1 VGAESSDSMI
11 RPQRS
16 VQQGE
21 FWIARHEVARAPAS
35 RFYDKL
41 DETLE
46 KMDFAAQVHNLCARL
61 YSSGAKGRPP
71 IDPVVYF
78 KMLMVGFLEDL
89 PSERAIA
96 ARCADSLM
104 IRRFLSYDLGEETP
118 HHSSFTVIRQ
128 RLSKQVYQAVF
139 DIILEGLR
147 RHGLLRGKNLG
158 IDSSVMEA
166 NASLRALE
174 NRNSGE
180 AYWEYVKRLAGQ
192 ADVDTEDAVAVR
204 RFDQKRPGR
213 KTSNQEWVNPH
224 DPEAK
229 VGKAK
234 DGATDM
240 LYKPE
245 NVVDLDTGA
254 ILNAEVRTAEEADT
268 AGLAERVVAVAEL
281 VKAIREETKTAA
293 QKSVPAAVAT
303 LTGDKGYYCV
313 AELEAIQESAI
324 KTVISDPVAN
334 RHLEKLEPAPQAVV
348 RRARRAVKSKYGKAL
363 LRRRGMHIERSFAHI
378 LDSGGMRR
386 ATLRGQ
392 ENLDKRYKIAAA
404 TYNLSQLMRYLFGV
418 GTAKQAAAGIMQK
431 LIKLLF
437 DNLPAF
443 ISDVFDRN
451 IRLPFRLSG
460 LFLHFPKPTP
470 HSAKNHGFFNRL
482 LSRIHAVGGKIRV
495 FEIV

>member
-1 VGAESSDSMI
+1 VTGNMI
-11 RPQRS
+11 RPQRK
-16 VQQGE
+16 VHQGE
-21 FWIARHEVARAPAS
+21 FWVARNDLARAQAS

-46 KMDFAAQVHNLCARL
+46 EMEFAVKVRGFCAPL
-61 YSSGAKGRPP
+61 YSSGEKGRPP

-78 KMLMVGFLEDL
+78 KMLMVGFLENL

-96 ARCADSLM
+96 ARCGDSLM
-104 IRRFLSYDLGEETP
+104 IRRFLGYELDEDTP

-128 RLSKQVYQAVF
+128 RLSAEVYQSVF

-174 NRNSGE
+174 NRNTGE
-180 AYWEYVKRLAGQ
+180 AYWEYVRRLAAEAG
-192 ADVDTEDAVAVR
+192 VDAQDAAAVR
-204 RFDQKRPGR
+204 RFDKQRPGR

-224 DPEAK
+224 DRDAK
-229 VGKAK
+229 VSKAK

-245 NVVDLDTGA
+245 NIVDLDTGA
-254 ILNAEVRTAEEADT
+254 ILNAEVRKADEADT
-268 AGLAERVVAVAEL
+268 QGLAERTTGAVEL
-281 VKAIREETKTAA
+281 VEAIREEASVG
-293 QKSVPAAVAT
+293 QEPVPAATET

-313 AELEAIQESAI
+313 EELESIQQGGIATI
-324 KTVISDPVAN
+324 ISDPLSN
-334 RHLEKLEPAPQAVV
+334 RRVDKLDSSAQAAVGN
-348 RRARRAVKSKYGKAL
+348 ALLSVKSVEGKGL

-392 ENLDKRYKIAAA
+392 VNLDKRYKIAAA
-404 TYNLSQLMRYLFGV
+404 TYNLSQLMRHHLGI
-418 GTAKQAAAGIMQK
+418 GTPKQAAASVLRGFFE
-431 LIKLLF
+431 LLWACMEE
-437 DNLPAF
+437 LSAF
-443 ISDVFDRN
+443 F
-451 IRLPFRLSG
+451 G
-460 LFLHFPKPTP
+460 LFVLVPIIQSPFLSPPAHLFP
-470 HSAKNHGFFNRL
+470 SAPSNHRRL
-482 LSRIHAVGGKIRV
+482 KSGAISTGC
-495 FEIV
+495 